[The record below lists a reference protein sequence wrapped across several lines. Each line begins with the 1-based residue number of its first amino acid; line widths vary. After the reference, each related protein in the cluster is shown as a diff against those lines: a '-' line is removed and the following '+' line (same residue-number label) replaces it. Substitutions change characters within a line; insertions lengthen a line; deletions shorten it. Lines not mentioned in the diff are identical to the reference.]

1 MISTIIITLGVLVF
15 AVLFQA
21 LFAGYETGFLSVNP
35 LRIRFMAE
43 EENVS
48 RAKRMVRYTS
58 NPDQMLAMLLIGT
71 NVGTVLGA
79 IAVTR
84 GFGDLAETL
93 SLARGYGDLAAIL
106 IATPVLLLF
115 AEVIPKSIFRQL
127 PNQLSLALLPVI
139 EFFYWIF
146 APLAWPLA
154 KLSGLLFR
162 FASDHQEHHLSPLM
176 VSREDMRVL
185 VDESADHGTIEPEEQ
200 RMIHSIINLQAT
212 QAKEI
217 MAPRIDIQALPE
229 TATRAELL
237 ALLEQSGRT
246 RIPVYRETIDEV
258 IGVVSAHDV
267 LLDANP
273 ATDGIQP
280 YIRDVMHVPDTI
292 KVDDLFAQM
301 KRDKQYM
308 TIVTDEYGGTDG
320 LITLEDILEEIFGDI
335 QDEHDVEEKQIQAVG
350 PDAFVIDARA
360 YIEDVSETIGV
371 AIEDEEVETIGGWL
385 MRVAG
390 RIPHQGEVIIHD
402 RFRVTVLDGGVNSIV
417 KLRLEILPPA
427 EEHHD

>member
-1 MISTIIITLGVLVF
+1 MIETVAITMGVLAF

-21 LFAGYETGFLSVNP
+21 LFAGYETGFLSINP
-35 LRIRFMAE
+35 LRMRFLAE
-43 EENVS
+43 EEKQG
-48 RAKRMVRYTS
+48 RAKRMLGYTN

-71 NVGTVLGA
+71 NVGTVMGM

-84 GFGDLAETL
+84 GLGDI
-93 SLARGYGDLAAIL
+93 AAIL
-106 IATPVLLLF
+106 IATPILLLF

-127 PNQLSLALLPVI
+127 PNRLTLSLLPVI

-146 APLAWPLA
+146 SPLAWPLA
-154 KLSGLLFR
+154 KLSRLLFR

-176 VSREDMRVL
+176 STREDMRVL

-200 RMIHSIINLQAT
+200 RMIHSVINLQAT
-212 QAKEI
+212 QAKGI
-217 MAPRIDIQALPE
+217 MVPRIDIQALPE
-229 TATRAELL
+229 TASRAELL

-273 ATDGIQP
+273 VTDDIRP

-301 KRDKQYM
+301 KREKQYM

-335 QDEHDVEEKQIQAVG
+335 QDEHDVEEKQIQMVG
-350 PDAFVIDARA
+350 PGAYVIDART
-360 YIEDVSETIGV
+360 YLEDVSEAIG
-371 AIEDEEVETIGGWL
+371 IPILDEEVETVGGWL

-390 RIPHQGEVIIHD
+390 RIPYQGEVITHG
-402 RFRVTVLDGGVNSIV
+402 RFRVTVLDGGVNSVV
-417 KLRLEILPPA
+417 KVRLEILPA
-427 EEHHD
+427 VEENHG

>member
-1 MISTIIITLGVLVF
+1 MIETVATTLAVLAF

-21 LFAGYETGFLSVNP
+21 LFAGYETGFLSINP
-35 LRIRFMAE
+35 LRMRFLAE
-43 EENVS
+43 EEKQG
-48 RAKRMVRYTS
+48 RAKRMLRYTN

-71 NVGTVLGA
+71 NVGTVMGM

-84 GFGDLAETL
+84 GLGDI
-93 SLARGYGDLAAIL
+93 AAIV
-106 IATPVLLLF
+106 IATPILLLF

-127 PNQLSLALLPVI
+127 PNRLTLTLLPVI
-139 EFFYWIF
+139 EFFYWVF

-154 KLSGLLFR
+154 KLSRLLFR
-162 FASDHQEHHLSPLM
+162 FASDRQEHHLSPLM
-176 VSREDMRVL
+176 STREDMRVL

-200 RMIHSIINLQAT
+200 RMIHSVINLQAT

-217 MAPRIDIQALPE
+217 MVPRIDIQALPE
-229 TATRAELL
+229 TASRAELL

-258 IGVVSAHDV
+258 VGVVSAHDV

-273 ATDGIQP
+273 VSDDIRP

-301 KRDKQYM
+301 KREKQYM

-335 QDEHDVEEKQIQAVG
+335 QDEHDAEEKQIQMVG
-350 PDAFVIDARA
+350 PGAYVIDART
-360 YIEDVSETIGV
+360 YLEDVSEAIG
-371 AIEDEEVETIGGWL
+371 IPIQDEEVETVGGWL

-390 RIPHQGEVIIHD
+390 RIPYQGEVITHD
-402 RFRVTVLDGGVNSIV
+402 RFRVTVLDGGVNSVV
-417 KLRLEILPPA
+417 KVRLEILPAA
-427 EEHHD
+427 EENHG

>member
-1 MISTIIITLGVLVF
+1 MMSVILISLAVLLF

-21 LFAGYETGFLSVNP
+21 LFAGYETGFLSINP

-43 EENVS
+43 EE
-48 RAKRMVRYTS
+48 RQRLAKRMIRYMS

-71 NVGTVLGA
+71 NVGTVIGA

-84 GFGDLAETL
+84 GLRELVPPGLVEPV
-93 SLARGYGDLAAIL
+93 AIL
-106 IATPVLLLF
+106 IATPVFLLF
-115 AEVIPKSIFRQL
+115 AEVIPKSVFRQL
-127 PNQLSLALLPVI
+127 PNRLSLAFLPVI
-139 EFFYWIF
+139 EVFYWVF
-146 APLAWPLA
+146 SPLAWPLA
-154 KLSGLLFR
+154 KLSRLLFR

-200 RMIHSIINLQAT
+200 RMIHSVINLQAT

-217 MAPRIDIQALPE
+217 MVPRIDIQALPE
-229 TATRAELL
+229 TASRAELL

-258 IGVVSAHDV
+258 VGVVSAHDV

-273 ATDGIQP
+273 TTDDIRP

-301 KRDKQYM
+301 KQGKQYM

-335 QDEHDVEEKQIQAVG
+335 QDEHDAEEKQIQSVG
-350 PDAFVIDARA
+350 QNAFVIDARA
-360 YIEDVSETIGV
+360 YLEDVSEAIGV
-371 AIEDEEVETIGGWL
+371 IIEDEEVETIGGWL
-385 MRVAG
+385 MRAAG
-390 RIPHQGEVIIHD
+390 RIPHQGEVIIHG
-402 RFRVTVLDGGVNSIV
+402 RFRITVLDGGINSIV
-417 KLRLEILPPA
+417 KLRLEVLPQA
-427 EEHHD
+427 EGHHA

>member
-1 MISTIIITLGVLVF
+1 MMELIAITLGVLVF

-21 LFAGYETGFLSVNP
+21 LFAGYETGFLSINP

-43 EENVS
+43 EEQQI
-48 RAKRMVRYTS
+48 RAKRMLRYTS

-71 NVGTVLGA
+71 NVGTVMGT

-84 GFGDLAETL
+84 GFGE
-93 SLARGYGDLAAIL
+93 LAAVL
-106 IATPVLLLF
+106 IATPVFLLF
-115 AEVIPKSIFRQL
+115 AEVIPKSIFRQV
-127 PNQLSLALLPVI
+127 PNRLTLALLPVI
-139 EFFYWIF
+139 EFFYWVF

-154 KLSGLLFR
+154 KLSKLMFR
-162 FASDHQEHHLSPLM
+162 FAADHQEHHLSPLM
-176 VSREDMRVL
+176 STREDMRVL

-200 RMIHSIINLQAT
+200 RMIHSVINLQAT

-217 MAPRIDIQALPE
+217 MVPRIDIQALPE

-237 ALLEQSGRT
+237 TLLGQSGRT

-267 LLDANP
+267 LLDADP
-273 ATDGIQP
+273 ASDDILP

-335 QDEHDVEEKQIQAVG
+335 QDEHDVEEKQIQMVG
-350 PDAFVIDARA
+350 PNAFVIDART
-360 YIEDVSETIGV
+360 YLEDVSEATGV
-371 AIEDEEVETIGGWL
+371 PIQDEEVETVGGWL

-390 RIPHQGEVIIHD
+390 RIPYQGEVIVYG
-402 RFRVTVLDGGVNSIV
+402 RFRVTVLDGGVNNIV
-417 KLRLEILPPA
+417 KVRLEVLPA
-427 EEHHD
+427 SEEQNG

>member
-1 MISTIIITLGVLVF
+1 MISTIIITLAVLAF

-21 LFAGYETGFLSVNP
+21 LFAGYETGFLSINP

-43 EENVS
+43 EEQQS
-48 RAKRMVRYTS
+48 RAKRMVRYTG

-71 NVGTVLGA
+71 NVGTVIGT
-79 IAVTR
+79 IAVTQ
-84 GFGDLAETL
+84 GLGE
-93 SLARGYGDLAAIL
+93 LAAIV
-106 IATPVLLLF
+106 IATPVFLLF

-127 PNQLSLALLPVI
+127 PNRLTLALLPVI

-162 FASDHQEHHLSPLM
+162 FAADHQEHHLSPLM

-200 RMIHSIINLQAT
+200 RMIHSVINLQAT

-217 MAPRIDIQALPE
+217 MVPRIDFQALPE
-229 TATRAELL
+229 TAPRTELL

-267 LLDANP
+267 LLDATP
-273 ATDGIQP
+273 ATDDIRP

-301 KRDKQYM
+301 KQDKQYM

-335 QDEHDVEEKQIQAVG
+335 QDEHDAEEKQIQMVG
-350 PDAFVIDARA
+350 PNAFVIDARA
-360 YIEDVSETIGV
+360 YIEDVSEAIGIL
-371 AIEDEEVETIGGWL
+371 IEDEEVETVGGWL

-390 RIPHQGEVIIHD
+390 RIPHQGEVVIHD
-402 RFRVTVLDGGVNSIV
+402 RFRLTVLVGGVNSIV
-417 KLRLEILPPA
+417 TLRLEILPPA
-427 EEHHD
+427 EGHHA